1 MTRTTM
7 LGLGGLGLGALLVAI
22 PQARK
27 LAGKHPGFLF
37 GIGVALAGATVLG
50 LQQTFVYDAQ
60 NGEFSTGDSS
70 SSSDMTVDTTTAG
83 TTSEGA

>member
-7 LGLGGLGLGALLVAI
+7 LGLGGLGAGALIVAI
-22 PQARK
+22 PQLRK
-27 LAGKHPGFLF
+27 LAGKHPGYAF

-60 NGEFSTGDSS
+60 SGEFSAGEPPP
-70 SSSDMTVDTTTAG
+70 VDTTAIAVDD
-83 TTSEGA
+83 TSSSE

>member
-7 LGLGGLGLGALLVAI
+7 LGLSAIGLGALLVAI

-27 LAGKHPGFLF
+27 LAGKHQGFLF

-60 NGEFSTGDSS
+60 SGEFSAGEPPP
-70 SSSDMTVDTTTAG
+70 VDTTAITVDD
-83 TTSEGA
+83 TSSSE